1 MVKEFGLPWIAHL
14 LLQIFVG
21 FVWGAVIRISRG
33 KLLWG
38 ILYFVTGG
46 FFFIGWILDVV
57 TLVTK
62 KNYTFLA

>member
-21 FVWGAVIRISRG
+21 FVWGAVIRIMRK

-38 ILYFVTGG
+38 VLYLITGG
-46 FFFIGWILDVV
+46 FFGIGWVIDVV
-57 TLVTK
+57 TLILNKDYVL
-62 KNYTFLA
+62 LA

>member
-21 FVWGAVIRISRG
+21 FVWGAVIRIMRK

-38 ILYFVTGG
+38 VLYLITGG
-46 FFFIGWILDVV
+46 FFGIGWIIDVV
-57 TLVTK
+57 TLILNKDYVL
-62 KNYTFLA
+62 LA

>member
-21 FVWGAVIRISRG
+21 FVWGAVIRIMRK

-38 ILYFVTGG
+38 VLYLITGG
-46 FFFIGWILDVV
+46 FLGIGWIIDVV
-57 TLVTK
+57 TLILNKDYVL
-62 KNYTFLA
+62 LA